1 MRFRSRLVVDLA
13 QLGTNVSLLKEQYDH
28 HQILFMVK
36 ADAYGHG
43 MVSIVRYAVCEL
55 AIKEFGCAT
64 IGEALTLRTEL
75 PDLEF
80 DIYVFS
86 DVQIELQVC
95 TELYLHRRI
104 IPVISNRQ
112 DLEFLLEHNDFRH
125 FPLILKFN
133 TGMNRLGIND
143 DQVSDV
149 IRMIKK
155 SGRSSIY
162 HLMTHFATADEDLA
176 QHTLGIKQQ
185 NVFENLVREFQTQGI
200 QIERTSRANSGA
212 LEQLAGFQDSHIRPG
227 LLLYGPH
234 SVKPDLREKSWWRGQ
249 LLSQLETYI
258 INVFKVK
265 KGDTIGY
272 GATHVQNDGVIAV
285 IALGYGDGFSTRYQG
300 VTLKHAGHNG
310 VVMGRV
316 NMDMAQVFF
325 PLQAFEDLKVG
336 EKFVIWNHE
345 VEPFMNLAQ
354 QSQTLTYELFCQ
366 LSSRVPRIHQL
377 RT

>member
-13 QLGTNVSLLKEQYDH
+13 QLAANVSLLKKQYKTH
-28 HQILFMVK
+28 HMLFMVK

-55 AIKEFGCAT
+55 GITEFGCAT
-64 IGEALTLRTEL
+64 IGEALTLRSEL

-104 IPVISNRQ
+104 MPVISNRQ
-112 DLEFLLEHNDFRH
+112 DLEFLLDQRDFQH

-133 TGMNRLGIND
+133 TGMNRLGMNM
-143 DQVSDV
+143 DQVEDV
-149 IRMIKK
+149 IQLIKR
-155 SGRSSIY
+155 SGRKSVY
-162 HLMTHFATADEDLA
+162 HLMTHFATADQDLH
-176 QHTLGIKQQ
+176 QHSLGLKQQ
-185 NVFENLVREFQTQGI
+185 SSFDQLCGAFRSSGLTV
-200 QIERTSRANSGA
+200 ERTSRSNSGA
-212 LEQLAGFQDSHIRPG
+212 LEQLVGLNDSHVRPG

-234 SVKPDLREKSWWRGQ
+234 SVRAELRSQSWWTGK

-258 INVFKVK
+258 INVFQVK

-272 GATHVQNDGVIAV
+272 GATPVDQDGVMAI
-285 IALGYGDGFSTRYQG
+285 IALGYGDGFSTRYRG
-300 VTLKHAGHNG
+300 VSLKHAGHTG

-325 PLQAFEDLKVG
+325 PPEALSDLKVG
-336 EKFVIWNHE
+336 EKFVIWDQE
-345 VEPFMNLAQ
+345 VAPFMELAA

-377 RT
+377 RS